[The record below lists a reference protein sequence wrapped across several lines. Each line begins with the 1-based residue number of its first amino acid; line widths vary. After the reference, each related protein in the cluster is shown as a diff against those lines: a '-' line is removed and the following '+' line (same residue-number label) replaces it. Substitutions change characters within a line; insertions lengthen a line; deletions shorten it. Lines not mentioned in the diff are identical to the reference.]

1 MSPTR
6 TLALSAS
13 VSTAVT
19 VAAYGVLRLAGTAA
33 PDASIRTSVFAA
45 AAFVVAAVAI
55 RVLAKAFT
63 TEASAAIVGCG
74 AAMIGAFMATSRA
87 SDAFGFLFAGFFL
100 GVAISV
106 FALTKDLD
114 EKTSPKLLLFVPMT
128 QLVVLLWVF
137 GL

>member
-6 TLALSAS
+6 SLVLS
-13 VSTAVT
+13 STAST
-19 VAAYGVLRLAGTAA
+19 ATAAAAYGVLRLVGATAA
-33 PDASIRTSVFAA
+33 AASIQASVFAA
-45 AAFVVAAVAI
+45 AAFVIAAIAI
-55 RVLAKAFT
+55 RIAAKSFT
-63 TEASAAIVGCG
+63 TEASAAVVGCG
-74 AAMIGAFMATSRA
+74 AAMIGAFMATSHA

-100 GVAISV
+100 GIAISV
-106 FALTKDLD
+106 FALLKDLD

>member
-6 TLALSAS
+6 SLVLSSAAS
-13 VSTAVT
+13 T
-19 VAAYGVLRLAGTAA
+19 VAALAAYGIQRAAGFSAA
-33 PDASIRTSVFAA
+33 SSSLQTSLFAA
-45 AAFVVAAVAI
+45 AAFVIAAIAIRAVA
-55 RVLAKAFT
+55 KSFT

-87 SDAFGFLFAGFFL
+87 SDAFGFLFVGFFL

-106 FALTKDLD
+106 FALMKDLD

-128 QLVVLLWVF
+128 QLVVTLWVF